1 MFGGK
6 EKFVLPL
13 HSQTTGKASQESG
26 SVGSGRRKELRREI
40 KLLRSEILLN
50 S

>member
-26 SVGSGRRKELRREI
+26 SVGSERLKELRREI
-40 KLLRSEILLN
+40 KLLRSEVL
-50 S
+50 

>member
-6 EKFVLPL
+6 GKFVLPL

-26 SVGSGRRKELRREI
+26 SVGSERRTKLDREI
-40 KLLRSEILLN
+40 KFLRSEIL
-50 S
+50 

>member
-6 EKFVLPL
+6 GKFVLPL

-26 SVGSGRRKELRREI
+26 SVGSARRTKLRWGW
-40 KLLRSEILLN
+40 LN
-50 S
+50 FWEVKSS

>member
-26 SVGSGRRKELRREI
+26 SVGSERRKELRREI
-40 KLLRSEILLN
+40 KLFKK
-50 S
+50 

>member
-6 EKFVLPL
+6 GKFVLPL

-26 SVGSGRRKELRREI
+26 LVGSERRTELKRVI
-40 KLLRSEILLN
+40 KLLRSEIL
-50 S
+50 

>member
-13 HSQTTGKASQESG
+13 HSQTTVKASQESG
-26 SVGSGRRKELRREI
+26 SVGSARRKELDGEI
-40 KLLRSEILLN
+40 KLLRSEIL
-50 S
+50 

>member
-26 SVGSGRRKELRREI
+26 SVVSARRTKLDRVI
-40 KLLRSEILLN
+40 KLLRSKVL
-50 S
+50 

>member
-1 MFGGK
+1 MFGVK

-26 SVGSGRRKELRREI
+26 SVGSERREELDGEI
-40 KLLRSEILLN
+40 KLLRSEIL
-50 S
+50 

>member
-1 MFGGK
+1 MFGVK

-26 SVGSGRRKELRREI
+26 SVVSERRTKLDRVI
-40 KLLRSEILLN
+40 KLLRSKVL
-50 S
+50 

>member
-1 MFGGK
+1 MFGVK

-26 SVGSGRRKELRREI
+26 SVGSERREELDGEI
-40 KLLRSEILLN
+40 KLLRREIL
-50 S
+50 

>member
-13 HSQTTGKASQESG
+13 HSQTTGKALQESG
-26 SVGSGRRKELRREI
+26 SVGSARRKELRRVI
-40 KLLRSEILLN
+40 KLLRSEIL
-50 S
+50 

>member
-13 HSQTTGKASQESG
+13 HSQTTGKTPQESR
-26 SVGSGRRKELRREI
+26 SVGSERRTKLDREI
-40 KLLRSEILLN
+40 KLLRSEIL
-50 S
+50 

>member
-13 HSQTTGKASQESG
+13 HSQTTGKAPQESG
-26 SVGSGRRKELRREI
+26 SVGSARRTKLERVI
-40 KLLRSEILLN
+40 KLLRSEVL
-50 S
+50 

>member
-6 EKFVLPL
+6 GKFVLPL

-26 SVGSGRRKELRREI
+26 SVVSERRTKLRRG
-40 KLLRSEILLN
+40 RLN
-50 S
+50 FYEAKSSK

>member
-26 SVGSGRRKELRREI
+26 LVGSARRTKLERVI
-40 KLLRSEILLN
+40 KLLRSEVL
-50 S
+50 

>member
-26 SVGSGRRKELRREI
+26 SVGSERRKELGREI
-40 KLLRSEILLN
+40 KLLRSEIL
-50 S
+50 

>member
-6 EKFVLPL
+6 GKFVLPL

-26 SVGSGRRKELRREI
+26 SVGSERRKELRREI
-40 KLLRSEILLN
+40 NFLRSEIL
-50 S
+50 

>member
-26 SVGSGRRKELRREI
+26 SVGSERRTKLARAI
-40 KLLRSEILLN
+40 KLLISEVL
-50 S
+50 

>member
-6 EKFVLPL
+6 GKFVLPL

-26 SVGSGRRKELRREI
+26 SVGSERRKELRRVI
-40 KLLRSEILLN
+40 KLLRSEIL
-50 S
+50 

>member
-26 SVGSGRRKELRREI
+26 SVGSERRKELRREI
-40 KLLRSEILLN
+40 KLLRSEVL
-50 S
+50 

>member
-26 SVGSGRRKELRREI
+26 SVGSERRTKQDRAI
-40 KLLRSEILLN
+40 KFLRSEVL
-50 S
+50 

>member
-6 EKFVLPL
+6 GKFVLPL

-26 SVGSGRRKELRREI
+26 SVGSGRRTKLRRKI
-40 KLLRSEILLN
+40 KLLGSKIL
-50 S
+50 

>member
-1 MFGGK
+1 MFGVK

-26 SVGSGRRKELRREI
+26 SVGSARRTKLDRVI
-40 KLLRSEILLN
+40 KLLRSSIL
-50 S
+50 

>member
-6 EKFVLPL
+6 GKFVLPL

-26 SVGSGRRKELRREI
+26 LVGSERREELDGEI
-40 KLLRSEILLN
+40 KLLRSEIL
-50 S
+50 

>member
-26 SVGSGRRKELRREI
+26 SVGAKDER
-40 KLLRSEILLN
+40 N
-50 S
+50 

>member
-6 EKFVLPL
+6 GKFVLPL

-26 SVGSGRRKELRREI
+26 SVVSERRTKLDRVI
-40 KLLRSEILLN
+40 KLLRSEIL
-50 S
+50 